1 MFITSGIAIMT
12 DEKKS
17 IEQKNTVTGNNIQA
31 GVLNTGIMGD
41 VTVTMGNMTQ
51 TISNLP
57 TATEDDKAKLNALV
71 KQLEEAL
78 KALPAEQQ
86 KDAEK
91 VAKRTQE
98 LVSEIETE
106 EPETDLIQA
115 KATALQN
122 AAKNIASVMPIVG
135 GIVASIFNIA
145 KITIGG

>member
-1 MFITSGIAIMT
+1 MS

-17 IEQKNTVTGNNIQA
+17 VDQKNSITGSNIQA

-51 TISNLP
+51 IISNLP
-57 TATEDDKAKLNALV
+57 TAAEDDKAKLNALV

-78 KALPAEQQ
+78 KALPADQQ

-91 VAKRTQE
+91 VATRTEE
-98 LVSEIETE
+98 LVSELKNDELETE
-106 EPETDLIQA
+106 MIQA

-122 AAKNIASVMPIVG
+122 AAKNIASVMPTVRDIVT
-135 GIVASIFNIA
+135 AIFSIA
-145 KITIGG
+145 KITMGG